1 MVRRRIGSS
10 GTKVSRARRPSSG
23 TAVGTQVKPFLQRIQ
38 CKKDVSVLHVGC
50 GNSTLAEDMH
60 ENGYRNNQ
68 FCVDFVESVVKEMQ
82 KRSAEGRPE
91 IKYETMDITDS
102 AFKSHIDAS
111 FQLIVDK
118 VSDSPPALG
127 GGGAERDE
135 PSARSSPR
143 YSSTHFPFLDLSRQQ
158 RKDEVLTGLAPLP
171 PFPLLFIF
179 QGCLDTVVCGTDV
192 NENVSTMLSN
202 AWSCLA
208 TNGYLW
214 LSPTV
219 LPRSASLCWTARP
232 QARSPSL
239 TSR

>member
-1 MVRRRIGSS
+1 MTI
-10 GTKVSRARRPSSG
+10 PSYG
-23 TAVGTQVKPFLQRIQ
+23 EKTYWEQRYKGFKGKETFEWYGGWNTVKPFLQRIQ

-118 VSDSPPALG
+118 VSDSPRRLGEGEQRETSLPQEALL
-127 GGGAERDE
+127 AT
-135 PSARSSPR
+135 PR
-143 YSSTHFPFLDLSRQQ
+143 PIFPFSTFLDNSEKMR
-158 RKDEVLTGLAPLP
+158 
-171 PFPLLFIF
+171 
-179 QGCLDTVVCGTDV
+179 C
-192 NENVSTMLSN
+192 
-202 AWSCLA
+202 
-208 TNGYLW
+208 
-214 LSPTV
+214 
-219 LPRSASLCWTARP
+219 
-232 QARSPSL
+232 
-239 TSR
+239 

>member
-1 MVRRRIGSS
+1 MTI
-10 GTKVSRARRPSSG
+10 PSYG
-23 TAVGTQVKPFLQRIQ
+23 EKTYWEQRYKGFKGKETFEWYGGWNTVKPFLQRIQ

-82 KRSAEGRPE
+82 KRSEEGRPE

-127 GGGAERDE
+127 GGGAEKDE
-135 PSARSSPR
+135 PSARRSPR
-143 YSSTHFPFLDLSRQQ
+143 HSSTHFPFLDLSRQQ

-171 PFPLLFIF
+171 PFPLSSSFSRAA
-179 QGCLDTVVCGTDV
+179 
-192 NENVSTMLSN
+192 STPLC
-202 AWSCLA
+202 AA
-208 TNGYLW
+208 
-214 LSPTV
+214 PTST
-219 LPRSASLCWTARP
+219 RT
-232 QARSPSL
+232 
-239 TSR
+239 